1 MRPKLYAL
9 ITPLALLIFC
19 GYTFAQDARF
29 QRFDKNNDGKIS
41 PAELGAPRIFRTAD
55 KDGNGFISPAELA
68 AAQQNRDS
76 RPPAAVDPNAPFIQ
90 TAHTL
95 TVDGRER
102 SYIVQAPKKND
113 RPLPVVFFFHGGGGR
128 GENMARIGF
137 REMVASE
144 GFIAV
149 YPTAWYNH
157 WNDGRNAVRIR
168 SQREN
173 VDDVKFIRAVV
184 DDIAARQ
191 HIDRSRV
198 FATGVSNG
206 GIFCHYL
213 AANAADLFAAIAP
226 VIGGLA
232 EPVAPSF
239 KPSHPIS
246 LMVIQGDAD
255 PLVPID
261 GGPIGRSDRGGRIIS
276 TEAMLKLYLS
286 RNGVTGLPTEELLP
300 DIDPGDGCRTIVRRY
315 PPGEGGVK
323 VEYWRIQGGGHTL
336 PGTRRIATTQKEI
349 QIGKTSRDHD
359 GLDEIWRFFK
369 SCPPRQSSTNPQ

>member
-1 MRPKLYAL
+1 MRTRLYVCIPSL
-9 ITPLALLIFC
+9 VFLFSCSDSL
-19 GYTFAQDARF
+19 AQDARF
-29 QRFDKNNDGKIS
+29 QRFDKNSDGKIS
-41 PAELGAPRIFRTAD
+41 PEELGAPRVIRTAD
-55 KDGNGFISPAELA
+55 TDVDGFISSAEFA
-68 AAQQNRDS
+68 AAQQKRGS
-76 RPPAAVDPNAPFIQ
+76 SPLAAVDPNAPFTQ
-90 TAHTL
+90 TTHAL

-102 SYIVQAPKKND
+102 SYIVQAPKQHES
-113 RPLPVVFFFHGGGGR
+113 PLPVVFFFHGGGGR
-128 GENMARIGF
+128 GENMAKTGF

-149 YPTAWYNH
+149 YPTGWNNN
-157 WNDGRNAVRIR
+157 WNDGRNAARIR
-168 SQREN
+168 SQQED

-191 HIDRSRV
+191 RIDRSRI

-246 LMVIQGDAD
+246 LMVIQGDSD

-261 GGPIGRSDRGGRIIS
+261 GGPIARSDRGGRIIS

-286 RNGVTGLPTEELLP
+286 HNGIMDLPTEELLP
-300 DIDPGDGCRTIVRRY
+300 DTDPDDGCRTLVRRY
-315 PPGEGGVK
+315 PPGVGGVK

-336 PGTRRIATTQKEI
+336 PGSRRIASTEKEAHV
-349 QIGKTSRDHD
+349 GKTSRDHD
-359 GLDEIWRFFK
+359 GLEVIWRFFK
-369 SCPPRQSSTNPQ
+369 SCPAREQ